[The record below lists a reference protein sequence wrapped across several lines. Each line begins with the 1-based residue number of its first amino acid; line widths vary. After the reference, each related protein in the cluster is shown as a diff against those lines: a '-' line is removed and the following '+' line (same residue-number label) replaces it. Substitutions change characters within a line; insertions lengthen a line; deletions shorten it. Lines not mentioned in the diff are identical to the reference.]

1 MISINKP
8 IPINRV
14 YHNHVSTNHF
24 SSNHDSSNLSSLSHS
39 TGELK
44 NLIKTPLLDK
54 AYTLD
59 LSPEFIFETLKYFI
73 DCGERL
79 TQMTK
84 TYDDIDAVTR
94 LLEEVSLGVCIK
106 TFGAFKIF
114 RCSITELQFLVIGT
128 WTWIWSAVAVGW
140 TDLMIKV
147 FRNLIRVSNRKLLVS
162 QSC

>member
-1 MISINKP
+1 MDFKLVFELTFNWL
-8 IPINRV
+8 
-14 YHNHVSTNHF
+14 
-24 SSNHDSSNLSSLSHS
+24 SNWFKLIDLNQLIRLLFLNS

-94 LLEEVSLGVCIK
+94 LLEEVGLSLDTFWLSFPVRMVFVEFFIASVC
-106 TFGAFKIF
+106 GC
-114 RCSITELQFLVIGT
+114 RIG
-128 WTWIWSAVAVGW
+128 
-140 TDLMIKV
+140 
-147 FRNLIRVSNRKLLVS
+147 
-162 QSC
+162 